1 MFCTAYEN
9 LPVYPAFCLYL
20 HGSYLMRLEH
30 RGLELFLMTNIGS
43 FLTVAFN
50 SAKAASLNFLNFP
63 KLKKCISQEGYF
75 EIYSRKHLPLRFNSH
90 SCKFLRKLYGKNS
103 IHLFFF

>member
-50 SAKAASLNFLNFP
+50 SAKATSLNFLNFP

-75 EIYSRKHLPLRFNSH
+75 EIYSRKHLPLRS
-90 SCKFLRKLYGKNS
+90 KFT
-103 IHLFFF
+103 FV